1 MSREKQLVKN
11 TLIVAVGKIAT
22 QFISFFLLPL
32 YTALLTTE
40 EYGVVDLMNT
50 YISLLLPLVFFQID
64 QAIFRFL
71 IDVRGI
77 KERKK
82 QLVSTAFL
90 TITVQSIIFLLVYL
104 FVSQFIS
111 NEYKYF
117 LATNIVAAM
126 FSNITLQI
134 ARGVGDNL
142 TYSQGSLISGAGTV
156 ILTVLLIWKLGMGAY
171 GMLTASLASNIL
183 CFLFIFLKKKLYQYV
198 SITSFNR
205 ESLKE
210 LWRYSI
216 PLIPNQLSWWII
228 NASDRLIVS
237 FFLGVAMNGVYS
249 ASNKFSSICITLF
262 AIFNMTWSESASLY
276 IKDKDASEYFSNIM
290 NISIKLF
297 SSLCLGIIAVMPFVF
312 SFLIT
317 GRDFSSAYYQI
328 PILML
333 ATVFNIV
340 VSLLGS
346 VYVALMKTT
355 EIAKT
360 SIYAAII
367 NIIVNLLLIR
377 FFGLFAASF
386 STLLAYFA
394 MAVYRY
400 KDVQKYIKIYLDG
413 KSVLS
418 SLLLASI
425 ALYSYYYGNTILKLF
440 IFMAIFIYG
449 ICLNRE
455 ILNSIFKMFYG
466 RLKGF
471 K

>member
-71 IDVRGI
+71 IDIRGI

-156 ILTVLLIWKLGMGAY
+156 ILNVLLIWKLGMGAY
-171 GMLTASLASNIL
+171 GMLTATLVSNIL
-183 CFLFIFLKKKLYQYV
+183 CFLFVFLKKKLY
-198 SITSFNR
+198 
-205 ESLKE
+205 L
-210 LWRYSI
+210 
-216 PLIPNQLSWWII
+216 
-228 NASDRLIVS
+228 
-237 FFLGVAMNGVYS
+237 
-249 ASNKFSSICITLF
+249 
-262 AIFNMTWSESASLY
+262 
-276 IKDKDASEYFSNIM
+276 
-290 NISIKLF
+290 
-297 SSLCLGIIAVMPFVF
+297 
-312 SFLIT
+312 
-317 GRDFSSAYYQI
+317 
-328 PILML
+328 
-333 ATVFNIV
+333 
-340 VSLLGS
+340 
-346 VYVALMKTT
+346 
-355 EIAKT
+355 
-360 SIYAAII
+360 
-367 NIIVNLLLIR
+367 
-377 FFGLFAASF
+377 
-386 STLLAYFA
+386 
-394 MAVYRY
+394 
-400 KDVQKYIKIYLDG
+400 
-413 KSVLS
+413 
-418 SLLLASI
+418 
-425 ALYSYYYGNTILKLF
+425 
-440 IFMAIFIYG
+440 
-449 ICLNRE
+449 
-455 ILNSIFKMFYG
+455 
-466 RLKGF
+466 
-471 K
+471 

>member
-210 LWRYSI
+210 LWRDSI